1 MHYGRILRRV
11 ITVKVMPEIII
22 ESFTMEKKVKFL
34 QIADVHLDSGVSSS
48 LNMPSGK
55 EQIRQKEHKE
65 ILINIC
71 GIVEQEEIDAVLIPG
86 DLIDYEASS
95 FDTTQFLVECFSKLA
110 PVPVV
115 IVPGNHD
122 YYSSSSVYN
131 PEFLRERRQTVWSE
145 NVIIFRKP
153 EFESIELPNVK
164 GVWVT
169 AAAHIVNRPVT
180 ERLLKGYV
188 PKNDENVNILM
199 FHGSRDTYKPPEK
212 KITLPFSD
220 DEVLQLGFDYTAVGH
235 YHSYSEIIDDGGN
248 VKGAY
253 SGCPFGRNLRECGEK
268 YIIIGTI
275 YEDAAVE
282 IEKRKI
288 DKRSIYDISV
298 DCTGLSHTEAI
309 LNAVGNEIK
318 KITRDKNDIVYA
330 RLTGLIFPE
339 IRLKIPENF
348 LEDEYFHITFDS
360 ADLKPDYALEDYL
373 SVTGSAD
380 TIQSR
385 FVKELK
391 KQMDNTADENEK
403 EIIES
408 AMYYGLDA
416 LILKSVKPRHKT

>member
-1 MHYGRILRRV
+1 
-11 ITVKVMPEIII
+11 
-22 ESFTMEKKVKFL
+22 
-34 QIADVHLDSGVSSS
+34 
-48 LNMPSGK
+48 
-55 EQIRQKEHKE
+55 
-65 ILINIC
+65 
-71 GIVEQEEIDAVLIPG
+71 
-86 DLIDYEASS
+86 SS

-131 PEFLRERRQTVWSE
+131 PEFLRERRQAVWSE
-145 NVIIFRKP
+145 NVIIFRKQ
-153 EFESIELPNVK
+153 EFESIALPNVK
-164 GVWVT
+164 GVSVT
-169 AAAHIVNRPVT
+169 GTAHVVNRSVT

-188 PKNDENVNILM
+188 PKNNENVNILM
-199 FHGSRDTYKPPEK
+199 FHGSRDAYKPSEK

-220 DEVLQLGFDYTAVGH
+220 DEVLGLGFDYTAVGH
-235 YHSYSEIIDDGGN
+235 YHSYSEIINEDGN

-268 YIIIGTI
+268 AIIIGTI
-275 YEDAAVE
+275 YEDTTVE

-288 DKRSIYDISV
+288 DRRSIYDISV

-309 LNAVGNEIK
+309 LNAVGDEIK

-339 IRLKIPENF
+339 IVLNIPEDF
-348 LEDEYFHITFDS
+348 LQNEYFYITFDRE
-360 ADLKPDYALEDYL
+360 DLKPDYALEDYL
-373 SVTGSAD
+373 SMSDSAD

-391 KQMDNTADENEK
+391 KQMDNTADEKEK
-403 EIIES
+403 EIIEN

-416 LILKSVKPRHKT
+416 LVQKSVNPRHKEE